1 MLILAIAYLV
11 RVGFWASLKKMLDLV
26 QKMTARAESL
36 SDMHHL
42 SMVEQEASFYCLP
55 LCCCFIFLCRY
66 QLKKKFWHEVWKVT
80 RLPMWL

>member
-66 QLKKKFWHEVWKVT
+66 QLKKKI
-80 RLPMWL
+80 LA